1 MRYLTGAVFA
11 LLSTP
16 LVIAQ
21 EDEALVRIEVR
32 VTANVPGSAQID
44 LGAEVG
50 IRPGDRVRFFP
61 FGGATVE
68 GEVATV
74 DERQAWVTLRDPAA
88 EVDLGTRGELRVPV
102 RAKAG
107 VEEEAAVE
115 HPPWA
120 YGQDAFDETMPLLAE
135 VKVPKPEDRPLQF
148 SGRWFTTYETTSD
161 DEGGGRDYDFFG
173 TGLDL
178 LWENPFERGGGLHLD
193 MEYDRRSVD
202 VPDEGSESED
212 FLRLE
217 RLSYAWG
224 GTREV
229 PRAWEVGRFL
239 QHGMP
244 QFGVLDGV
252 EMIHRR
258 ENGDR
263 YGGSFGL
270 MPEPTADFETGDDVQ
285 VAGFYRWVRGEREEL
300 SFSTGLQKTWH
311 EGEADR
317 DLFVADLRYYPTTGW
332 NAAASAWVDW
342 YSDEQAK
349 DDGLELTQLYAGV
362 GHRWDRTGVN
372 LTLSKL
378 RFPELL
384 RREYDPITLEQL
396 VDNEV
401 DRISLSGWRRVTD
414 DVRVRA
420 RIDNWSDEDSSGGG
434 GSVGV
439 SVADLVGARSRADFE
454 LFTNQGQ
461 FSDVFGG
468 RMAFG
473 WHTDAGFF
481 DVGFEH
487 GVYEQADFDG
497 SQGELSQDRL
507 RASWDLQPGEDW
519 DLSLYAENRFG
530 DEQSS
535 NTLGFFLQRS
545 F

>member
-1 MRYLTGAVFA
+1 MRYAAGAVFA
-11 LLSTP
+11 LTMIP
-16 LVIAQ
+16 LVAAQ
-21 EDEALVRIEVR
+21 DDALVRLEAR
-32 VTANVPGSAQID
+32 VTASVPGSAQID
-44 LGAEVG
+44 RGAEFGVQ
-50 IRPGDRVRFFP
+50 PGDRVRFFP

-74 DERQAWVTLRDPAA
+74 GERQAWVTLLDPAA
-88 EVDLGTRGELRVPV
+88 EIELGTRAELRVPERSTAV
-102 RAKAG
+102 EGAG
-107 VEEEAAVE
+107 VEPE
-115 HPPWA
+115 HPPWT
-120 YGQDAFDETMPLLAE
+120 YGDDPFTEDMPLLAE
-135 VKVPKPEDRPLQF
+135 VKVPTPEERPLQF
-148 SGRWFTTYETTSD
+148 SGRWYTTYEMTSD
-161 DEGGGRDYDFFG
+161 DEGEGRDYDFLAA
-173 TGLDL
+173 GLDL
-178 LWENPFERGGGLHLD
+178 RWENPFERGGGLHLD

-202 VPDEGSESED
+202 LPDEGSESED

-229 PRAWEVGRFL
+229 PRGWEVGRFL

-258 ENGDR
+258 DNGDR
-263 YGGSFGL
+263 FGGSLGL

-285 VAGFYRWVRGEREEL
+285 AAGFYRWVRGEREEL
-300 SFSTGLQKTWH
+300 SFATGFQKTWH
-311 EGEADR
+311 EGESDR
-317 DLFVADLRYYPTTGW
+317 DLFVADLRYYPVTGW

-342 YSDEQAK
+342 YSGEEAK
-349 DDGLELTQLYAGV
+349 SDGLEATQLYVGV
-362 GHRWDRTGVN
+362 GHRWQRTGVN

-384 RREYDPITLEQL
+384 RQEYEPVTLEQL
-396 VDNEV
+396 ADDEV

-420 RIDNWSDEDSSGGG
+420 RADRWSDEDGDGGG

-439 SVADLVGARSRADFE
+439 SVADLLGQRSRADFE
-454 LFTNQGQ
+454 LFTNEGQ

-468 RMAFG
+468 RVGLG
-473 WHTDAGFF
+473 WRTDVGFF
-481 DVGFEH
+481 DVAFEH
-487 GVYEQADFDG
+487 GIYEQMDFEG
-497 SQGELSQDRL
+497 SQGELDQDRL

-530 DEQSS
+530 DEQDST
-535 NTLGFFLQRS
+535 TLGFFLQRS